1 VARVLV
7 VDDNHDTCELL
18 ARILRRGGH
27 DASCQTSAAAALAHL
42 RSNTPD
48 LIIADVMM
56 PEMNGLD
63 LLKAIRSDP
72 ANHTVKVV
80 VFSALSDDR
89 TREEAL
95 RRGADGY
102 VVKGS
107 GWAELHREIEKHIGP
122 THVGRPPAATSE

>member
-1 VARVLV
+1 MARVLV

-27 DASCQTSAAAALAHL
+27 DADRETSAAAALDHL
-42 RSNTPD
+42 RTSTPD

-63 LLKAIRSDP
+63 LLTTIRTDP
-72 ANHTVKVV
+72 ANHTIRVV
-80 VFSALSDDR
+80 VFSALSDKR

-102 VVKGS
+102 VVKGT

-122 THVGRPPAATSE
+122 TPIGRPPAATSE